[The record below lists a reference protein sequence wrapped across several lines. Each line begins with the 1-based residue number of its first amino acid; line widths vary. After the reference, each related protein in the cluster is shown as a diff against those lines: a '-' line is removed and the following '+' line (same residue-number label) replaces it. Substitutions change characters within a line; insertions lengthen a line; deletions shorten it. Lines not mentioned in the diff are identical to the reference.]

1 VRTSSSLVR
10 ASGLAAMSG
19 GALGVVLTPILVYLW
34 TTYSDA
40 YLTYGKAYFLVYL
53 GCLAGLVGLNA
64 QRKGSPGRSRT
75 EKRGISLLF
84 AGLTLSLVG
93 DIFAYWGDGL
103 GGEPNA
109 GGEFTAL
116 QAGGFAVE
124 MWGLLILL
132 VGSAI
137 LGVAYLRANVLPRW
151 LAWLLILAGPGG
163 ILLSALHAPS
173 GTILVFCFAW
183 VVLGHYLFEGKVLS
197 VGKPA
202 RVR

>member
-1 VRTSSSLVR
+1 
-10 ASGLAAMSG
+10 MSG
-19 GALGVVLTPILVYLW
+19 GALGIVMAPILAYLW
-34 TTYSDA
+34 ATYSQA
-40 YLTYGKAYFLVYL
+40 YLTYGKAYFLMYL

-116 QAGGFAVE
+116 QGGGFAVE

-173 GTILVFCFAW
+173 GTLLVFCFAW
-183 VVLGHYLFEGKVLS
+183 VVLGHSLFEEKVLPA
-197 VGKPA
+197 GKPA
-202 RVR
+202 RVL

>member
-1 VRTSSSLVR
+1 
-10 ASGLAAMSG
+10 MSG
-19 GALGVVLTPILVYLW
+19 GALGVVLTPILVYHW

-40 YLTYGKAYFLVYL
+40 YLAYGKAYFLVYL
-53 GCLAGLVGLNA
+53 GCLAGLVGFNA

-84 AGLTLSLVG
+84 PGLTLSLVG

-124 MWGLLILL
+124 M
-132 VGSAI
+132 
-137 LGVAYLRANVLPRW
+137 
-151 LAWLLILAGPGG
+151 
-163 ILLSALHAPS
+163 
-173 GTILVFCFAW
+173 
-183 VVLGHYLFEGKVLS
+183 
-197 VGKPA
+197 
-202 RVR
+202 